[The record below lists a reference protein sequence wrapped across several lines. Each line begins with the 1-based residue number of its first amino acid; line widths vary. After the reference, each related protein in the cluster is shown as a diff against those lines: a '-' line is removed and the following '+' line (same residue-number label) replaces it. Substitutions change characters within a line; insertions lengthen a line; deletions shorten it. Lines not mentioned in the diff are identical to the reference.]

1 MSQLLQDTWLMSR
14 ANIRHPLSSEQP
26 AACSFVRGMLE
37 METLK
42 VFRCGMENVRR
53 ALQHAWAWLRNP
65 ASLVAGAYRALSPG
79 KWPCQSRDF
88 W

>member
-42 VFRCGMENVRR
+42 VFRCGMENVRESPPTCL
-53 ALQHAWAWLRNP
+53 ALVEESSQ
-65 ASLVAGAYRALSPG
+65 PG
-79 KWPCQSRDF
+79 SRYL
-88 W
+88 